1 MANHDETAEGMVT
14 VSQRFAVFDGH
25 NNAHSAIIVVLSH
38 GALDNIYGI
47 DDQAVNI
54 WEFCQHMNAQ
64 GCPKLIGRPKLQT
77 KNMEP
82 IPEAGPLQNRQ
93 PDKAVIVLTLLQHTS
108 ISSDFLVA
116 RSSWPNFV
124 SWRDERIGSW
134 FIQALVTVFALKR
147 SEEHVLELMTRFFS
161 THVEA
166 QLKNMG
172 YTGSRTL
179 AKPASEHSTYAAASS
194 ICAIVVILSHGDLD
208 NIYGTDDQAVT
219 SITKSIDF
227 ESLRRARTQS
237 FSRPT

>member
-14 VSQRFAVFDGH
+14 VIQRFAVFDGH

-38 GALDNIYGI
+38 GALDNIYG
-47 DDQAVNI
+47 
-54 WEFCQHMNAQ
+54 
-64 GCPKLIGRPKLQT
+64 CPKLIGRPKLFFFNT
-77 KNMEP
+77 CG
-82 IPEAGPLQNRQ
+82 GPNEEYGAYTGSR
-93 PDKAVIVLTLLQHTS
+93 TLAKPATGQSSDSADSTVGQHTS

-134 FIQALVTVFALKR
+134 FIQALVTVFALKG
-147 SEEHVLELMTRFFS
+147 SEEHVLELMTRGMVTVIQRFAGFDG
-161 THVEA
+161 HNNA
-166 QLKNMG
+166 
-172 YTGSRTL
+172 
-179 AKPASEHSTYAAASS
+179 HS
-194 ICAIVVILSHGDLD
+194 AIVVILSHGDLD